1 MTFCESRN
9 KCRVC
14 AASNHREEQE
24 RQSRSRSRT
33 FLLLR
38 ESYSIFSTF
47 WSVKPEEPKSCSA
60 ILWSVSKISNI

>member
-1 MTFCESRN
+1 MTFFESRN

-24 RQSRSRSRT
+24 RQSRSSRT

-38 ESYSIFSTF
+38 EGYQTSTF